1 MTIEF
6 ISVTLAIG
14 DTYGDDD
21 EVENVDVVVYEE
33 VVEKMTLALSQP
45 DQLLHWCACVHDIGH
60 FQRSDGSWRFA
71 CDNVPIKS
79 ILITILHFDI

>member
-1 MTIEF
+1 MW
-6 ISVTLAIG
+6 ISNEDFTDVTLAIG

-45 DQLLHWCACVHDIGH
+45 DQLLH
-60 FQRSDGSWRFA
+60 
-71 CDNVPIKS
+71 
-79 ILITILHFDI
+79 

>member
-1 MTIEF
+1 MR
-6 ISVTLAIG
+6 ISNEDFTDVTLAIG

-45 DQLLHWCACVHDIGH
+45 DQLLH
-60 FQRSDGSWRFA
+60 
-71 CDNVPIKS
+71 
-79 ILITILHFDI
+79 

>member
-1 MTIEF
+1 MDEVGDIVVR
-6 ISVTLAIG
+6 ISNEDFTDVTLAIG

-45 DQLLHWCACVHDIGH
+45 DQLLH
-60 FQRSDGSWRFA
+60 
-71 CDNVPIKS
+71 
-79 ILITILHFDI
+79 